1 MILIPTTDFVIQEST
16 NKEVSK
22 NFSGFS
28 DIQNNMKLS
37 YENIV
42 RYANFLKTPLELEMF
57 NIDSPYD
64 CLFEDVFL
72 SEDGEIYS
80 NGNQIMQ
87 FESGCF
93 FDRTQFFNDE
103 LEHTSIQSL
112 TNYGLKLNKNALIRI
127 FGKAII

>member
-1 MILIPTTDFVIQEST
+1 MILIPTTDFVIQESQ

-28 DIQNNMKLS
+28 DIHNNKKLS
-37 YENIV
+37 YDNILN
-42 RYANFLKTPLELEMF
+42 YANFLKTPLQLEMF

-72 SEDGEIYS
+72 SEYGEIYS

-93 FDRTQFFNDE
+93 FDRVVHFNDE
-103 LEHTSIQSL
+103 LEHTLIQSL
-112 TNYGLKLNKNALIRI
+112 TNYGLKLNKNALRRI
-127 FGKAII
+127 FGEAII